1 MSGAKQLVA
10 HGKRVHPQRKKS
22 KAKAWRS
29 AQAAH
34 GYQVSITALA
44 RAANC
49 GATPL
54 GALQMAVGQPVC

>member
-22 KAKAWRS
+22 KVKAWRS

-34 GYQVSITALA
+34 GYQVKPH
-44 RAANC
+44 RAC
-49 GATPL
+49 S
-54 GALQMAVGQPVC
+54 CS